1 MQETQVQ
8 SGRLL
13 GGGNGNPLQYSCLGN
28 LIDREAWWATVH
40 GVTKS
45 QTWLSDW
52 TSMATEAD
60 WREGEADVQSSCI
73 SPYLFAAEGKFWCS
87 QDKTASQ
94 DSTVKTQGQN
104 CDTFHDCLHDYCSV
118 TKWCLT
124 FCDSMDCSLL
134 RSSVQGISQAWWV
147 DLYAILDPKNLMTV
161 GEGPKVTAR
170 TLSCMRVW
178 K

>member
-1 MQETQVQ
+1 MQLKTFRISTK
-8 SGRLL
+8 SGLPQWISSKVSACNAGDTGWIRKTPCRRKWQ
-13 GGGNGNPLQYSCLGN
+13 PLQYSCLGN
-28 LIDREAWWATVH
+28 LTDREAWCATVH

-94 DSTVKTQGQN
+94 GSIMKTQGQN
-104 CDTFHDCLHDYCSV
+104 CDTFHDCLHDCCLV

-124 FCDSMDCSLL
+124 LWL
-134 RSSVQGISQAWWV
+134 HG
-147 DLYAILDPKNLMTV
+147 L
-161 GEGPKVTAR
+161 
-170 TLSCMRVW
+170 
-178 K
+178 